1 MTEESSEVPGEL
13 IGKSRAVVD
22 FPFAAAPP
30 SPPPPFPPLP
40 SRMSC
45 RVPAPLGSE
54 WSRTGSLWGA
64 GKFAPIQPPEKPS
77 PERAG
82 VGRNGEPRERTP
94 RVGSEPPGASSRRNL
109 RGWGGSRLAE
119 EGGGL
124 LGLGSSGSEQNPLL
138 RPAQCPQLGKSRNAP
153 HWEAGERTVGR
164 LRHVPGI
171 PRSPENARREV
182 PLRWRDLGEG
192 ALVRGND

>member
-40 SRMSC
+40 SRTSC

-54 WSRTGSLWGA
+54 WSRTGSLGGA

-109 RGWGGSRLAE
+109 RGWGGLGWRKKGAGCWVWGVLEASRILYCAQPSAPNSGSLGTRRTGRLA
-119 EGGGL
+119 
-124 LGLGSSGSEQNPLL
+124 S
-138 RPAQCPQLGKSRNAP
+138 AQ
-153 HWEAGERTVGR
+153 
-164 LRHVPGI
+164 
-171 PRSPENARREV
+171 
-182 PLRWRDLGEG
+182 
-192 ALVRGND
+192 